1 MFSTDAS
8 DMLVS
13 ISPAADALACAV
25 GGSVS
30 IVPSCVNG
38 VSSHDVTTV
47 PYHSV
52 SVTSTSTSI

>member
-1 MFSTDAS
+1 MFSIDAS

-13 ISPAADALACAV
+13 VSPAVDALACAV
-25 GGSVS
+25 GGSIS
-30 IVPSCVNG
+30 IVPSYVNG
-38 VSSHDVTTV
+38 VSSHDVMAV